1 MNSTQHTT
9 ESDCHDLNEA
19 IKSSKGQNEIIKI
32 MCNRTNEE
40 RQKIKQLYITSYG
53 EDLEKALRSKLSG
66 NFEDCI
72 VALLNTPSE
81 YDAKQLHKAI
91 AGLGTDEDTLTEI
104 IATRPKWKIEEIKA
118 EYEKLYNVTL
128 EKDIHGDT
136 SGTYRQLLVAL
147 LQGGRSENP
156 YPNEKECKKICEELY
171 NGGEAIK
178 GTDNDLFI
186 KYFANKSPAE
196 LAMVSQ
202 LYHKKYNKSL
212 LDVIEKEFSGDVKV
226 LFSTLLKALVKP
238 AEYFATRVNKAVK
251 GWGTNNNLLIRILVT
266 RDEIDMPQIKKCYKE
281 LYKKDMLE
289 DIKDD
294 TSGDYRE
301 LLIELAGQ

>member
-128 EKDIHGDT
+128 EKDIQGDT

-196 LAMVSQ
+196 LAMVPR

-301 LLIELAGQ
+301 LLIELAGH

>member
-32 MCNRTNEE
+32 ICNRTNEE

-128 EKDIHGDT
+128 EKDIQGDT

-196 LAMVSQ
+196 LAMVSR

-238 AEYFATRVNKAVK
+238 AEYFATRVNEAVK

-301 LLIELAGQ
+301 LLIELAGH